1 MPCDFCR
8 FSTFVYKYAFLSVI
22 LEFVVFC
29 FIRNQKPL
37 CSLTLTFWG
46 SVLLIETSVWFF
58 YFSFHF
64 ERNPRKPILYLLWLG
79 ILNCSFKGSVAR
91 EKQYPHLKKKKG
103 ICWNGG
109 QQNQQVSGDD
119 KERPQQ
125 LCGQWLFL
133 SSAQTWHSI
142 DLWPGGPPWSI
153 TPSKA
158 FCRGYSPKENVR
170 PPCWKLVS
178 Q

>member
-1 MPCDFCR
+1 M
-8 FSTFVYKYAFLSVI
+8 
-22 LEFVVFC
+22 FC
-29 FIRNQKPL
+29 FIKNQKPL

-64 ERNPRKPILYLLWLG
+64 EKNSRKPILYLLWLG
-79 ILNCSFKGSVAR
+79 ILNCSFKRSVAR
-91 EKQYPHLKKKKG
+91 ENSIHIWKRKREFVGMVTNRTSRSWEMINSGLSIFVDNDYSCHLL
-103 ICWNGG
+103 
-109 QQNQQVSGDD
+109 
-119 KERPQQ
+119 RPGTP
-125 LCGQWLFL
+125 LTCLKHRPG
-133 SSAQTWHSI
+133 
-142 DLWPGGPPWSI
+142 PGGPPWSI
-153 TPSKA
+153 APPKA